1 MRLDKNY
8 KTKIKT
14 KYERIYYN
22 VGLKK
27 CWKDFAN
34 LVQNF
39 NTVQ

>member
-1 MRLDKNY
+1 MRSDKNY
-8 KTKIKT
+8 KTKNKT

-22 VGLKK
+22 VGFKK